1 MASYKSVRKLLLKPV
16 ILYIPVKI
24 SPTSKTCD
32 KSDFEMK
39 IEIRKPKMEDIEKEG
54 IISWPIWEK
63 EISRFDRHYDET
75 EECYLLEGKAVVETD
90 DGEKVQFGK
99 GDFVTFPKGLSC
111 VWEIKEPVKKHY
123 NFR

>member
-1 MASYKSVRKLLLKPV
+1 
-16 ILYIPVKI
+16 
-24 SPTSKTCD
+24 
-32 KSDFEMK
+32 MK
-39 IEIRKPKMEDIEKEG
+39 IEITKPKMEDIEKEG
-54 IISWPIWEK
+54 IMSWPIWEK
-63 EISRFDRHYDET
+63 EISRFDWHYDET

>member
-1 MASYKSVRKLLLKPV
+1 
-16 ILYIPVKI
+16 
-24 SPTSKTCD
+24 
-32 KSDFEMK
+32 MK

-54 IISWPIWEK
+54 IMSWPIWEK
-63 EISRFDRHYDET
+63 EISRFDWHYDET
-75 EECYLLEGKAVVETD
+75 EECYLLEGKAVVETN